1 MGALSPYSSIF
12 SNVQKE
18 LAERVN
24 AGQLQTKNE
33 RINFVRSKGLDIN
46 DFREAQKEYF
56 TIKNQGGT
64 QGLETPGFAVGRV
77 VSGALGKVGE
87 GIERVGETFA
97 PETTQ
102 KARDL
107 AQKYIPESVERKRQ
121 ELFFPTQGG
130 PVEEVVTDL
139 ASYVVPATGFIK
151 GINVG
156 SKLLGVANKTGKIG
170 KAAKIAGGWA
180 AGTTLVE
187 PPEENLLNMISEYT
201 VPNEAGKPMGTVGQI
216 VERLKVNPDDAKSA
230 QYLKAFLNN
239 LAIEG
244 TFIGVGSVALQGL
257 AKLPAKTL
265 AKKIGGVADEYIIP
279 TAVKD
284 FAKTVE
290 RTRKE
295 WFSSRMGLDKD
306 GAALLSFRT
315 GAPRAAITRAG
326 ILERKLRKA
335 IKKEIP
341 TKARTDETMAGI
353 NQALTGDD
361 AMLASIAK
369 FAPETAA
376 AIKRMRGEI
385 DDMSIFIRDNIALGK
400 SAPIKT
406 TETVADIAKRLD
418 IDEKELRQLNS
429 NLNDVNIKAGTIKE
443 VILPSLKTSIDKNLN
458 MYINRTYQI
467 FDDPSYA
474 KKLRKKFNL
483 YREGKLEG
491 DTSKM
496 ANDIRATRDYF
507 KGLKDNHNN
516 PIPDE
521 DIDKIMNYYIEGV
534 TRPEYK
540 AFVKGLNTRT
550 SKILKNRKE
559 VPQEVRALWGEV
571 KDPLKNY
578 ANSYVKMANVISE
591 YNFLEDI
598 TKLAKDKGYAVP
610 GSIPKGDMIKAIPD
624 EAIGTD
630 LFTTATQQ
638 ALGGATGGVKNPLKG
653 LFIDPSWKKAIDDG
667 MEVALGDN
675 ALIRHWMK
683 VKATSQGMKT
693 VFSIP
698 THGRNVV
705 GNVFMMLANGTI
717 NPYYLTKGF
726 KETSKRFF
734 KMSSDESL
742 EKIARYQELGIIDSS
757 IQASSLRA
765 AAGDA
770 FKKGHEGFVEGIINK
785 TKAGRG
791 AKKITD
797 KTVQAYEAE
806 DNLFKIANFENLKS
820 SYRKA
825 FPDMS
830 EDALE
835 KFTAQRTRDMM
846 PNYNLVPK
854 AFKSLRA
861 MPIGNFVAFPA
872 EMVRNS
878 INLAKNAWKD
888 ISGATARELRDQIT
902 QLNKN
907 LSIADKI
914 PMPTINEGAL
924 RTMGYKRL
932 AGMMAAGVAGDA
944 MVEQSKQMFGISD
957 EEEQAFNN
965 VLPEWEQGTNKI
977 FTSPIKR
984 NSKGEITVDY
994 MNLGPI
1000 DPYAYIKNPVK
1011 MVAASL
1017 LNNEDYNEQTIDD
1030 MQNKAIW
1037 DLVSPFVDPS
1047 MVVQN
1052 ALKAY
1057 KGQGA
1062 TPDETVADSV
1072 WRAVSKSFTPG
1083 TIDFFRKK
1091 ILAKQQGK
1099 KFGEGEEVNQYG
1111 FTIAPGEVDNWA
1123 LFGLKR
1129 QQANLSQGFILNT
1142 NRPLGDMKK
1151 SKGRFKNIIKDY
1163 TNTDPNAVVKGY
1175 QESQQKKYEHAQRL
1189 RTILRS
1195 YKRLGMDEGDMYR
1208 ALTKDG
1214 LLSDQN
1220 FEDLMMVN
1228 NNMFVPDELTDQDI
1242 MLSELETKSP
1252 IDYEKLLQIYSD
1264 MYGSEID

>member
-279 TAVKD
+279 TAIKD
-284 FAKTVE
+284 LAKSANK
-290 RTRKE
+290 TRKE
-295 WFSSRMGLDKD
+295 WFSSRLGLGDD
-306 GAALLSFRT
+306 GLSLLAIRT
-315 GAPRAAITRAG
+315 GAPKAAMTRAS
-326 ILERKLRKA
+326 ILERQLRKN

-341 TKARTDETMAGI
+341 KKARTDETMAGI
-353 NQALTGDD
+353 NQALSGDD
-361 AMLASIAK
+361 AMLTSIEK
-369 FAPETAA
+369 FAPQTAA
-376 AIKRMRGEI
+376 SIRKMRGEI
-385 DDMSIFIRDNIALGK
+385 DNMSEYIRDNIALGK
-400 SAPIKT
+400 SAPIKV
-406 TETVADIAKRLD
+406 TETVADIAKRTE
-418 IDEKELRQLNS
+418 IDEETLRKLNP
-429 NLNDVNIKAGTIKE
+429 NLNDINIKAGTIKE

-458 MYINRTYQI
+458 MYINRTYQM

-474 KKLRKKFNL
+474 KKLRSKFNL

-507 KGLKDNHNN
+507 KGLKDSNGN
-516 PIPDE
+516 PIPDNE
-521 DIDKIMNYYIEGV
+521 IDEIMNYYIEGV
-534 TRPEYK
+534 TRPEYS
-540 AFVKGLNTRT
+540 AFLKGLSGRT
-550 SKILKNRKE
+550 SKILKNKKE
-559 VPQEVRALWGEV
+559 IPQEVRALWGEV
-571 KDPLKNY
+571 KDPMQNY

-591 YNFLEDI
+591 YKFLNDI
-598 TKLAKDKGYAVP
+598 TKLAKDKGKAVE
-610 GSIPKGDMIKAIPD
+610 GRIPKGEMLKAIPD
-624 EAIGTD
+624 EAVGTD
-630 LFTTATQQ
+630 MFATAAQK

-667 MEVALGDN
+667 MEVALGEN
-675 ALIRHWMK
+675 AVMRHWMK

-698 THGRNVV
+698 THGRNIM
-705 GNVFMMLANGTI
+705 GNLFIMLANGTI
-717 NPYYLTKGF
+717 NPYYLAKGF
-726 KETSKRFF
+726 KNTTKKFTKLSSPEDLARF
-734 KMSSDESL
+734 
-742 EKIARYQELGIIDSS
+742 ARYQELGIVDSS
-757 IQASSLRA
+757 INAASLRA

-770 FKKGHEGFVEGIINK
+770 FKKNHGGFVEGIINK
-785 TKAGRG
+785 TKIGRG
-791 AKKITD
+791 GKKITD
-797 KTVQAYEAE
+797 KIVQAYEAE
-806 DNLFKIANFENLKS
+806 DNLFKIANFENLKA

-854 AFKSLRA
+854 AIKSLRA
-861 MPIGNFVAFPA
+861 LPLGNFVAFPA
-872 EMVRNS
+872 EMIRNS
-878 INLAKNAWKD
+878 MNLAKYAWKD
-888 ISGATARELRDQIT
+888 ISGATAREMRAQGIRVNDNAIR
-902 QLNKN
+902 
-907 LSIADKI
+907 A
-914 PMPTINEGAL
+914 
-924 RTMGYKRL
+924 MGMKRL
-932 AGMMAAGVAGDA
+932 AGMTAAGVAGDA

-957 EEEQAFNN
+957 EEEQALNN
-965 VLPEWEQGTNKI
+965 VLPEWEKGTNKI
-977 FTSPIKR
+977 FTGPIKR
-984 NSKGEITVDY
+984 NSKGEIEVDY
-994 MNLGPI
+994 LNLGPI
-1000 DPYAYIKNPVK
+1000 DPYSYIKNPAK
-1011 MVAASL
+1011 MIAASI
-1017 LNNEDYNEQTIDD
+1017 LNNEDYNEQTIQD
-1030 MQNKAIW
+1030 MQYKAIT
-1037 DLVSPFVDPS
+1037 DMLRPFTDPS
-1047 MVVQN
+1047 MAIQS
-1052 ALKAY
+1052 ALDAY
-1057 KGQGA
+1057 TGRGA
-1062 TPDETVADSV
+1062 TVDEPTINKIGRVLKDT
-1072 WRAVSKSFTPG
+1072 FTPG
-1083 TIDFFRKK
+1083 TLDYINKR
-1091 ILAKQQGK
+1091 LMAAKSEQ
-1099 KFGEGEEVNQYG
+1099 KFGEGEAKNQYG
-1111 FTIAPGEVDNWA
+1111 FGIAKGEVDNLA
-1123 LFGLKR
+1123 AFGLRR
-1129 QQANLSQGFILNT
+1129 QTANLSEGFKFNT
-1142 NRPLGDMKK
+1142 SKPLGDMKK
-1151 SKGRFKNIIKDY
+1151 SKRRFKNIIKDY

-1189 RTILRS
+1189 RTVLRS

-1214 LLSDQN
+1214 LLSDQD
-1220 FEDLMMVN
+1220 FEDLMMVD